1 MQNTEM
7 INCIFHKCFNE
18 RNITEDKYKGNN
30 FDHTVKA
37 LKFIKQYDCPVD
49 SSYKI
54 PIDFDVNYCDSYDK
68 VELQSGK
75 LNLIFVPLNVALL
88 KMLDETEPDYLENLY
103 RHNDKKNVA
112 LIFDYNNESLLP
124 GRFGSESDV
133 ECIRKIEY
141 RHFHLTTLGW
151 GHTDKFVDPIGF
163 KSVTGSLAYHT
174 FWFLR
179 TLRTHE
185 SDYLKDPN
193 IIFTY
198 KGKSGPIRYFC
209 PNNEFR
215 ASRAKMIVHLY
226 ERGMLRDTEWNMN
239 SFKDWDRKPKEEQAV
254 MLREQDT
261 RKYLDYFGSTPKY
274 NSYPWNFSFNFTK
287 QDIRTSKNKLTHIQ
301 TPHTSFPQSLVHQS
315 FIYIANET
323 FSIMDPLAPYDVTYN
338 DFTEKTCK
346 GFVFGMPMFINGLP
360 FVHKA
365 NEALG
370 FDMFRDY
377 WKGAFDFQTN
387 PDRRMIGLI
396 DTLFN
401 FPESATQDIIDRLR
415 HNKYLFV
422 SKKHLWEI
430 QSDLFKKLLSKKT

>member
-1 MQNTEM
+1 M
-7 INCIFHKCFNE
+7 INCIFHQCFSE
-18 RNITEDKYKGNN
+18 KNITEDKYKGNN
-30 FDHTVKA
+30 FNHTLSA
-37 LKFIKQYDCPVD
+37 LKYIKKYQCPID
-49 SSYKI
+49 PNYKI
-54 PIDFDVNYCDSYDK
+54 PIDFQVNICESYSDVNIK
-68 VELQSGK
+68 SGK
-75 LNLIFVPLNVALL
+75 LNIIFVPLNVALL
-88 KMLDETEPDYLENLY
+88 KMLDEIEPNYLQNLY
-103 RHNDKKNVA
+103 RYNEQKNVA
-112 LIFDYNNESLLP
+112 LVFDYNNESLLP
-124 GRFGSESDV
+124 GRFGPESDV

-141 RHFHLTTLGW
+141 RHFHCSTIGW
-151 GHTDKFVDPIGF
+151 DHNDKFVDTIGF

-193 IIFTY
+193 VIFTY

-239 SFKDWDRKPKEEQAV
+239 SFKDWNRKSPVERNH

-274 NSYPWNFSFNFTK
+274 NSYPWNYSFNFPK
-287 QDIRTSKNKLTHIQ
+287 QDIRTQKNKLNFTQ
-301 TPHTSFPQSLVHQS
+301 TPHTSFPQSLLHKS

-323 FSIMDPLAPYDVTYN
+323 FSIMDPTKPHEVCYN

-346 GFVFGMPMFINGLP
+346 GFGMPMFINGLP

-365 NEALG
+365 NEKLG

-377 WKGAFDFQTN
+377 WKGAFDYQTN
-387 PDRRMIGLI
+387 IDRRMIGLI
-396 DTLFN
+396 DTLYS

-415 HNKYLFV
+415 HNKNLFI
-422 SKKHLWEI
+422 SKKHLWDI
-430 QSDLFKKLLSKKT
+430 QSDLFTKLLSEMS